1 MDYRTSEESVA
12 LRKLIISGV
21 LMMSMFAIGIFGY
34 YFIGLFTDHDNWSI
48 LDCAYM
54 TVITLSTVGYGE
66 VISAEEPLF
75 KFFTIFV
82 ILFGMGTTVFFTSTV
97 TAFIVEGNLQS
108 MVWRRKM
115 EKQLAKM
122 KDHII
127 VCGAGET
134 GGHIIQELMKT
145 NTPTVV
151 IDTNEERLKTAY
163 NRYNDNLPYIVGDAA
178 DDQNL
183 IQAGIMRAVG
193 LISAC
198 TDDKDNLFIIISARQ
213 LNPKLRIITKA
224 VAKNSESKLLSA
236 GADKVVTG
244 TFISGM
250 RMASEMLRPTV
261 VTFLDKM
268 LRTHDSTLRVEEVT
282 IPPESR
288 YAGKTIMEMEIRK
301 KVGLAVM
308 AVFDPDQKEY
318 VFNPEANF
326 KLKEGH
332 VLVCMGEMDSF
343 HKLRKIVQS

>member
-1 MDYRTSEESVA
+1 MATRTNEESVA
-12 LRKLIISGV
+12 LRKLIISGF
-21 LMMSMFAIGIFGY
+21 LMMAMFVTGIFGY
-34 YFIGLFTDHDNWSI
+34 YFIGYFTDHENWSI

-75 KFFTIFV
+75 RLFTIFV

-115 EKQLAKM
+115 EKRLAKM
-122 KDHII
+122 KDHVI
-127 VCGAGET
+127 VCGTGET

-145 NTPTVV
+145 HTPTVA
-151 IDTNEERLKTAY
+151 IDTNEDRLKYTS
-163 NRYNDNLPYIVGDAA
+163 NLYHDQIPYVVGDAA
-178 DDQNL
+178 DDRNL
-183 IQAGIMRAVG
+183 IEAGVMRACG

-198 TDDKDNLFIIISARQ
+198 TEDKDNLFIIISARQ

-268 LRTHDSTLRVEEVT
+268 LRSKDNTLRVEEVT
-282 IPPESR
+282 IPPKSR

-308 AVFDPDQKEY
+308 AVYDPEGKEY
-318 VFNPEANF
+318 LFNPEANF

-343 HKLRKIVQS
+343 HKLRKIVES